1 MQDHRDV
8 IIRPVVSEK
17 SYGLLENNVYT
28 FIVATA
34 ASKPEIR
41 DAVEAIFDV
50 SVLKVNTLNR
60 KGKRRRNRRS
70 GGWGRRSDQK
80 RALVTLVEGD
90 AIDLF
95 EA

>member
-1 MQDHRDV
+1 MRDHRDV

-17 SYGLLENNVYT
+17 SYGLLEQNVYT
-28 FIVATA
+28 FVVAPD
-34 ASKPEIR
+34 ASKPQIR

-50 SVLKVNTLNR
+50 SVLKVNTMNR
-60 KGKRRRNRRS
+60 KGKRKRDRRT
-70 GGWGRRSDQK
+70 GGWGQRSGQK

-90 AIDLF
+90 SIDLF

>member
-1 MQDHRDV
+1 MRDHRDV

-17 SYGLLENNVYT
+17 SYGLLEENVYT
-28 FIVATA
+28 FVVAPD

-50 SVLKVNTLNR
+50 SVLKVNTMNR
-60 KGKRRRNRRS
+60 KGKRKRDRRT
-70 GGWGRRSDQK
+70 GGWGQRSGQK

-90 AIDLF
+90 SIDLF

>member
-1 MQDHRDV
+1 M
-8 IIRPVVSEK
+8 
-17 SYGLLENNVYT
+17 
-28 FIVATA
+28 VAPS

-41 DAVEAIFDV
+41 DAVESIFDV

-60 KGKRRRNRRS
+60 KGKRKRNRRTGGFGTKS
-70 GGWGRRSDQK
+70 GQK

-90 AIDLF
+90 SIDLF

>member
-1 MQDHRDV
+1 MKDHRDV
-8 IIRPVVSEK
+8 LIRPVVSEK
-17 SYGLLENNVYT
+17 SYGLLEQNVYT
-28 FIVATA
+28 FIVASA

-41 DAVEAIFDV
+41 DAVEALFDV
-50 SVLKVNTLNR
+50 SVVKVNTLNR
-60 KGKRRRNRRS
+60 KGKRKRNRRT
-70 GGWGRRSDQK
+70 GGWGSKSDQK

>member
-1 MQDHRDV
+1 MRDHRDV

-17 SYGLLENNVYT
+17 SYGLLEENVYT
-28 FIVATA
+28 FVVAPD
-34 ASKPEIR
+34 ASKPQIR

-50 SVLKVNTLNR
+50 SVLKVNTMNR
-60 KGKRRRNRRS
+60 KGKRKRDRRT
-70 GGWGRRSDQK
+70 GGWGQRSGQK

-90 AIDLF
+90 SIDLF